1 MPLNEAAVWKSR
13 PQGALG
19 KDSDP
24 NFKETIL
31 WAALKQP
38 PFTMRVREWEGDLQN
53 KQPGCRPPAD
63 HCWHIAVLQVPHRNG
78 TQFRGNIPSLSICTL
93 SSHAWKTKDSLR
105 REIASEKP
113 TLSKEAERVCWCHQ
127 IKAILHLGYKHMSP
141 YWSPLCWHNFALEQ
155 GHDPPNR
162 ISSLGF

>member
-24 NFKETIL
+24 SFKEIIL

-63 HCWHIAVLQVPHRNG
+63 HCWHIAVMQVPHQNG

-113 TLSKEAERVCWCHQ
+113 TLSKEAERVCWRHQ